1 MMYEKALQM
10 READGPLILAIVEDA
25 KGSTPRGR
33 GTQML
38 ISKSSTAGTIGGG
51 NLEYKVIE
59 QARKM
64 LAEDVSSLLQNYPL
78 GPLLEQCCGGQ
89 VMISLERMEEASLES
104 LKEEP
109 TKTPLYMFGAGHV
122 GRAVARLLETLDY
135 DLVWIDS
142 RDGEFPE
149 GAPKTVSDNP
159 VSYVASA
166 PEKSIFLIFTHSH
179 QLDYELVSAVLARAD
194 YQYCGLIGS
203 KTKRVRFEK
212 RLRGEGR
219 TDEDLDRLSCPI
231 GLKGI
236 RGKAPEI
243 IAISVV
249 AALVSSY
256 PPDSQ

>member
-1 MMYEKALQM
+1 MYEIALKM
-10 READGPLILAIVEDA
+10 GESEGALILVTVEDA

-33 GTQML
+33 GTCML
-38 ISKSSTAGTIGGG
+38 VSATSIAGTVGGG

-64 LAEDVSSLLQNYPL
+64 LAANVPSLLQNYPL
-78 GPLLEQCCGGQ
+78 GPLLEQCCGGH
-89 VMISLERMEEASLES
+89 VMISLERLDDALLES
-104 LKEEP
+104 LKDARP
-109 TKTPLYMFGAGHV
+109 KTAIYMFGAGHV
-122 GRAVARLLETLDY
+122 GRAVARLLETLEY

-149 GAPKTVSDNP
+149 NAQKTVSDDP
-159 VSYVASA
+159 VSYVAKA
-166 PEKSIFLIFTHSH
+166 PPGSLFLIFTHSH

-194 YQYCGLIGS
+194 YHYCGLIGS
-203 KTKRVRFEK
+203 STKRTRFEK
-212 RLRGEGR
+212 RLRAEGR
-219 TDEDLDRLSCPI
+219 TDEDLARLSCPI
-231 GLKGI
+231 GLDGI

-249 AALVSSY
+249 GALVSSW